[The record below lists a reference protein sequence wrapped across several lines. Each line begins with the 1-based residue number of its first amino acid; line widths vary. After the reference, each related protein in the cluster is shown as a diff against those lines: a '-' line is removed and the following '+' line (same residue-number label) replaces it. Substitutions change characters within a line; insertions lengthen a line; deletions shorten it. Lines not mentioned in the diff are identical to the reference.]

1 MDFVAEEMK
10 QIGVYVARQLS
21 FKKGQMANSD
31 EKLLIEF
38 LTMDKLLIEIFK
50 LKLYPPLS

>member
-1 MDFVAEEMK
+1 MK